1 MTYAARETSKYSGK
15 PIELYR
21 FAQGVTLWL
30 YTSGD
35 TTYTKGSEVYVPE
48 TISRNAIDQN
58 NEDGAGSI
66 DIVVPRD
73 NDVARLWI
81 SYLPVTPVG
90 VTIYRVHRGD
100 TEIVTSFVGKVST
113 VRFEDSEATITA
125 MPISEA
131 LRRQIPSSSYQRPC
145 NHSLYD
151 GGCGLNKTAF
161 RVTGTLSSVSG
172 VTIKSAA
179 FATKPDGW
187 FTTGFVERADGD
199 IRFVMAHVGDTI
211 TLMNPF
217 PALAAGESMNAYA
230 GCDRSE
236 GTCSTKF
243 NNLPN
248 HLGYARIPTKNP
260 FNGSIS

>member
-1 MTYAARETSKYSGK
+1 MTYAARETSKYSGQ

-21 FAQGVTLWL
+21 FAQGVNLWL

-35 TTYTKGSEVYVPE
+35 VTYTKASEIYVPE
-48 TISRNAIDQN
+48 VISRNEIDQN

-66 DIVVPRD
+66 EITVPRD
-73 NDVARLWI
+73 NAVAALWI

-90 VTIYRVHRGD
+90 VTIYRLHRGD
-100 TEIVTSFVGKVST
+100 SEIVTTFVGKVAT

-131 LRRQIPSSSYQRPC
+131 LRRQIPAELYQRPC
-145 NHSLYD
+145 NHALYSA
-151 GGCGLNKTAF
+151 GCGVNKTAF
-161 RVTGTLSSVSG
+161 RVTGTISSVSG
-172 VTIKSAA
+172 ATIKSPA

-187 FTTGFVERADGD
+187 FTTGFVERSDGD
-199 IRFVMAHVGDTI
+199 IRFVMSHVGDTI

-217 PALAAGESMNAYA
+217 PSLAAGESMNAYA
-230 GCDRSE
+230 GCDRTEAMCTS
-236 GTCSTKF
+236 KF
-243 NNLPN
+243 SNLPN
-248 HLGYARIPTKNP
+248 HLGYARIPTKSP